1 MCPSIVRTIP
11 KAVKL
16 VRHRPKPERPEKLSN
31 AKVEALPAREKDYY
45 VSDPT
50 VAGLVVKVTPTGR
63 KVYILRYRNAYAQQR
78 KLTIGAVGE
87 IPLIHAQRLAQ
98 EAWQAIRAGRDPQ
111 DDKEGQRNA
120 VTLSEFS
127 ERYLSDYVGMHLKPN
142 SVKEYTSS
150 VRTII
155 QPRLGRKA
163 LKAVQ
168 RSDIIDLHLSLKST
182 PYRANRVIA
191 VIKAMFNKAEEWGVL
206 PFGSN
211 PALRIKTFKEQAK
224 QRIFDADEQRRIG
237 AAIEELRPLHPA
249 SGVGFDAIVF
259 LFLTGLRV
267 SEALALRWEEIDLN
281 KSTAQ
286 LKDSKTGARRTILS
300 KEATAFLSGF
310 AWRDRLPWVFPGKYS
325 DQALTGIKRPWAMVC
340 AQAGIEDAR
349 IHDIRHTVA
358 TYIAATGTLQSAQAV
373 LGHASSKTTER
384 YAHPMEQTV
393 REHLGRATAEI
404 SVNLARKQNHG
415 EKTQIVV

>member
-1 MCPSIVRTIP
+1 MCPSIVRKNP
-11 KAVKL
+11 KVAKFE
-16 VRHRPKPERPEKLSN
+16 RAEQKPPRPEKLSN
-31 AKVEALPAREKDYY
+31 AKVEALAARGKDYY
-45 VSDPT
+45 VADPT
-50 VAGLVVKVTPTGR
+50 VSGLVVKVTPTGR

-98 EAWQAIRAGRDPQ
+98 EAWVAIRAGRDPQ

-120 VTLSEFS
+120 VTLLEFS
-127 ERYLSDYVGMHLKPN
+127 ERYLSDYVSVHLKPN
-142 SVKEYTSS
+142 SIKEYTSS

-168 RSDIIDLHLSLKST
+168 RSDIIDLHLSLKAT

-191 VIKAMFNKAEEWGVL
+191 VIKAMFNKAEEWAVL

-211 PALRIKTFKEQAK
+211 PALRIKTYKEQAK
-224 QRIFDADEQRRIG
+224 QRIFDADEQRKIG
-237 AAIEELRPLHPA
+237 VAIDELRPLHPP

-267 SEALALRWEEIDLN
+267 SEALALRWAEIDLN

-286 LKDSKTGARRTILS
+286 LKYSKTGARRTILS
-300 KEATAFLSGF
+300 REATTFLTGF
-310 AWRDRLPWVFPGKYS
+310 AWRDSLPWVFPGKYS
-325 DQALTGIKRPWAMVC
+325 DQPLSGIKRPWAMVC
-340 AQAGIEDAR
+340 AQAGIKDAR
-349 IHDIRHTVA
+349 VHDIRHTVA

-393 REHLGRATAEI
+393 REHLGRATSEI
-404 SVNLARKQNHG
+404 SVNLAQNKLLARKHN
-415 EKTQIVV
+415 